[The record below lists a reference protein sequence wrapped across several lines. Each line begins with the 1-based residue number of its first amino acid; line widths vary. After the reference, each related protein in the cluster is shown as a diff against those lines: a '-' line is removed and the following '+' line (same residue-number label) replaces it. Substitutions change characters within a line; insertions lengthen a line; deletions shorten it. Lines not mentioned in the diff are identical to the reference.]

1 MDLDALDAL
10 ITLLKAH
17 GVTSFKHKTA
27 ERTISLGFG
36 GPFVAGPAP
45 VAFAAPAA
53 VAGTAGAAAVADDA
67 SLATVASP
75 MVGTFY
81 VASSPGAPAFVEV
94 GARVAAGATLCIV
107 EAMKLMNP
115 IESDVSGTVV
125 ARLVENGQAVEF
137 GQPLFKIRKD

>member
-1 MDLDALDAL
+1 MDLDELDAL

-27 ERTISLGFG
+27 ERTLALGFG
-36 GPFVAGPAP
+36 GPQVLVSTPIASTA
-45 VAFAAPAA
+45 ASSAAPGPGSD
-53 VAGTAGAAAVADDA
+53 AGADDA
-67 SLATVASP
+67 NVATVTSP

-94 GARVAAGATLCIV
+94 GGRVAAGATLCIV

-115 IESDVSGTVV
+115 IEAELSGTVI
-125 ARLVENGQAVEF
+125 ARLVENGQPVEF
-137 GQPLFKIRKD
+137 GQALFKIRKD

>member
-10 ITLLKAH
+10 ITLLKAQ

-36 GPFVAGPAP
+36 
-45 VAFAAPAA
+45 APAVVVA
-53 VAGTAGAAAVADDA
+53 PGHPSYASAPAGTAVAPSAPSEDA
-67 SLATVASP
+67 NVATVTSP

-81 VASSPGAPAFVEV
+81 AASSPGAPAFVEV
-94 GARVAAGATLCIV
+94 GARVSAGATLCIV
-107 EAMKLMNP
+107 EAIKLMNP
-115 IESDVSGTVV
+115 IEADVGGTVV